1 MPKLLC
7 MRLRLVYNEG
17 KGEAMKLDHYLKS
30 KLTMSQCLRVAVACA
45 EDEAV
50 LSALSQAAEEGWIE
64 AYLYG
69 DKAKIETILNDLK
82 LSFKLQ
88 IFHSES
94 AEEACS
100 SAVQAVHK
108 GEAELLMK
116 GLVDTSVFLKA
127 VLNKEW
133 GIRKA
138 SVLSHVTVAYV
149 PKRDH
154 IYLISD
160 AAMNIAPDL
169 MVKKA
174 IIDNCVEV
182 AHALG
187 MEDPKIAVLSAV
199 EKVNPRMQSSV
210 DAAELS
216 AMAKRGE
223 IKGCQVDGPFALDN
237 AVDEEAAHHKG
248 VTHPNA
254 GQADV
259 LIVPNIEAGNVLF
272 KAITFLAYGETAG
285 VVMGASAPII
295 LTSRAD
301 KAEDKYHSIL
311 LAHLLKGQHHG

>member
-1 MPKLLC
+1 
-7 MRLRLVYNEG
+7 
-17 KGEAMKLDHYLKS
+17 MKLNHYLKS
-30 KLTMSQCLRVAVACA
+30 KLTMSQRLRVAVACA

-50 LSALSQAAEEGWIE
+50 LTALAQAAEEGWIE
-64 AYLYG
+64 ALLYG
-69 DKAKIETILNDLK
+69 DKAKIELILDSLR
-82 LSFKLQ
+82 LSFKLK
-88 IFHSES
+88 IVHCEN
-94 AEEACS
+94 AEEAS
-100 SAVQAVHK
+100 SLAVQAVHK

-138 SVLSHVTVAYV
+138 NVLSHVTVAYV
-149 PKRDH
+149 PKRDR

-169 MVKKA
+169 MTKKA
-174 IIDNCVEV
+174 IIENSVEV

-187 MEDPKIAVLSAV
+187 LNDPKVAVLSAV
-199 EKVNPRMQSSV
+199 EKINPRMPSSV
-210 DAAELS
+210 DAAELA

-223 IKGCQVDGPFALDN
+223 ILGCQVDGPFALDN

-248 VTHPNA
+248 IVHPNA
-254 GQADV
+254 GHADI
-259 LIVPNIEAGNVLF
+259 LIVPNIEAGNILF
-272 KAITFLAYGETAG
+272 KAITFLAFGETAG
-285 VVMGASAPII
+285 VVIGAAVPII

>member
-1 MPKLLC
+1 
-7 MRLRLVYNEG
+7 
-17 KGEAMKLDHYLKS
+17 MKLNHYLKS
-30 KLTMSQCLRVAVACA
+30 KLTMSQRLRVAVACA

-50 LSALSQAAEEGWIE
+50 LTALAQAAEEGWIE
-64 AYLYG
+64 ALLYG
-69 DKAKIETILNDLK
+69 DKAKIELILDSLR
-82 LSFKLQ
+82 LSFKLK
-88 IFHSES
+88 IVHCEN
-94 AEEACS
+94 AEEAS
-100 SAVQAVHK
+100 SLAVQAVHK

-138 SVLSHVTVAYV
+138 NVLSHVTVAYV
-149 PKRDH
+149 PKRDR

-169 MVKKA
+169 MTKKA
-174 IIDNCVEV
+174 IIENSVEV

-187 MEDPKIAVLSAV
+187 LNDPKVAVLSAV
-199 EKVNPRMQSSV
+199 EKINPRMPSSV
-210 DAAELS
+210 DAAELA

-223 IKGCQVDGPFALDN
+223 ILGCQVDGPFALDN
-237 AVDEEAAHHKG
+237 AVDVEAAHHKG
-248 VTHPNA
+248 IVHPNA
-254 GQADV
+254 GHADI
-259 LIVPNIEAGNVLF
+259 LIVPNIEAGNILF
-272 KAITFLAYGETAG
+272 KAITFLAFGETAG
-285 VVMGASAPII
+285 VVIGAAVPII

>member
-1 MPKLLC
+1 
-7 MRLRLVYNEG
+7 
-17 KGEAMKLDHYLKS
+17 MKLNHYLKS
-30 KLTMSQCLRVAVACA
+30 KLTMSQRLRVAVACA

-50 LSALSQAAEEGWIE
+50 LTALAQAAEEGWIE
-64 AYLYG
+64 ALLYG
-69 DKAKIETILNDLK
+69 DKAKIELILDSLR
-82 LSFKLQ
+82 LSFKLK
-88 IFHSES
+88 IVHCEN
-94 AEEACS
+94 AEEAS
-100 SAVQAVHK
+100 SLAVQAVHK

-138 SVLSHVTVAYV
+138 NVLSHVTVAYV
-149 PKRDH
+149 PKRDR

-169 MVKKA
+169 MTKKA
-174 IIDNCVEV
+174 IIENSVEV

-187 MEDPKIAVLSAV
+187 LNDPKVAVLSAV
-199 EKVNPRMQSSV
+199 EKVNPRMPSSV
-210 DAAELS
+210 DAAELA

-223 IKGCQVDGPFALDN
+223 ILGCQVDGPFALDN
-237 AVDEEAAHHKG
+237 AVDVEAAHHKG
-248 VTHPNA
+248 IVHPNA
-254 GQADV
+254 GHADI
-259 LIVPNIEAGNVLF
+259 LIVPSIEAGNILF
-272 KAITFLAYGETAG
+272 KAITFLAFGETAG
-285 VVMGASAPII
+285 VVIGAAVPII

>member
-1 MPKLLC
+1 
-7 MRLRLVYNEG
+7 
-17 KGEAMKLDHYLKS
+17 MKLNHYLKS
-30 KLTMSQCLRVAVACA
+30 KLTMSQRLRVAVACA

-50 LSALSQAAEEGWIE
+50 LTALAQAAEEGWIE
-64 AYLYG
+64 ALLYG
-69 DKAKIETILNDLK
+69 DKAKIELILDSLR
-82 LSFKLQ
+82 LSFKLK
-88 IFHSES
+88 IVHCEN
-94 AEEACS
+94 AEEAS
-100 SAVQAVHK
+100 SLAVQAVHK

-138 SVLSHVTVAYV
+138 NVLSHVTVAYV
-149 PKRDH
+149 PKRDR

-169 MVKKA
+169 MTKKA
-174 IIDNCVEV
+174 IIENSVEV

-187 MEDPKIAVLSAV
+187 LNDPKVAVLSAV
-199 EKVNPRMQSSV
+199 EKVNPRMPSSV
-210 DAAELS
+210 DAAELA

-223 IKGCQVDGPFALDN
+223 ILGCQVDGPFALDN

-248 VTHPNA
+248 IVHPNA
-254 GQADV
+254 GHADI
-259 LIVPNIEAGNVLF
+259 LIVPNIEAGNILF
-272 KAITFLAYGETAG
+272 KAITFLAFGETAG
-285 VVMGASAPII
+285 VVIGAAVPII

>member
-1 MPKLLC
+1 
-7 MRLRLVYNEG
+7 
-17 KGEAMKLDHYLKS
+17 MKLDHYLKS
-30 KLTMSQCLRVAVACA
+30 KLSMSKRHRIAVACA

-50 LSALSQAAEEGWIE
+50 LKALSQAAEEGWIE

-69 DKAKIETILNDLK
+69 DKAQIETILDDLK
-82 LSFKLQ
+82 LSFKLH
-88 IFHSES
+88 IFHCEN

-100 SAVQAVHK
+100 AAVQAVHK

-149 PKRDH
+149 PKRDR
-154 IYLISD
+154 IYLLSD

-169 MVKKA
+169 MSKKA
-174 IIDNCVEV
+174 IIENSVEV

-187 MEDPKIAVLSAV
+187 LTDPKVAVLSAV
-199 EKVNPRMQSSV
+199 EKVNPRMPSSV

-223 IKGCQVDGPFALDN
+223 IVGCQVDGPFALDN

-254 GQADV
+254 GHADV
-259 LIVPNIEAGNVLF
+259 LIVPNIEAGNMLF
-272 KAITFLAYGETAG
+272 KAITFLAFGETAG
-285 VVMGASAPII
+285 VVMGAAAPIV

-301 KAEDKYHSIL
+301 KFEDKYHSIL
-311 LAHLLKGQHHG
+311 LAHLLKGQAHG

>member
-1 MPKLLC
+1 
-7 MRLRLVYNEG
+7 
-17 KGEAMKLDHYLKS
+17 MKLDHYLKS
-30 KLTMSQCLRVAVACA
+30 KLSMSDRLCIAVACA

-50 LSALSQAAEEGWIE
+50 LTALSLAAEEGWIE

-69 DKAKIETILNDLK
+69 DEDKINAILNELK
-82 LSFKLQ
+82 LSFKLK
-88 IFHSES
+88 IFGCAS
-94 AEEACS
+94 AEEACT
-100 SAVQAVHK
+100 SAVKAVHS
-108 GEAELLMK
+108 GEASLLMK

-138 SVLSHVTVAYV
+138 QVLSHVTVAYV

-169 MVKKA
+169 MTKKA
-174 IIDNCVEV
+174 IIENSVEV

-187 MEDPKIAVLSAV
+187 LSDPKVAVLSAV
-199 EKVNPRMQSSV
+199 EKVNPRMPSSV

-223 IKGCQVDGPFALDN
+223 IVGCQVDGPFALDN

-259 LIVPNIEAGNVLF
+259 LIVPNIEAGNMLF

-285 VVMGASAPII
+285 VVMGADVPIV

-311 LAHLLKGQHHG
+311 LAHLLKGHRHG

>member
-1 MPKLLC
+1 
-7 MRLRLVYNEG
+7 
-17 KGEAMKLDHYLKS
+17 MKLNHYLKS
-30 KLTMSQCLRVAVACA
+30 KLTMSQRLRVAVACA

-50 LSALSQAAEEGWIE
+50 LTALAQAAEEGWIE
-64 AYLYG
+64 ALLYG
-69 DKAKIETILNDLK
+69 DKAKIELILDSLR
-82 LSFKLQ
+82 LSFKLK
-88 IFHSES
+88 IVHCEN
-94 AEEACS
+94 AEEAS
-100 SAVQAVHK
+100 SLAVQAVHK

-138 SVLSHVTVAYV
+138 NVLSHVTVAYV
-149 PKRDH
+149 PKRDR

-169 MVKKA
+169 MTKKA
-174 IIDNCVEV
+174 IIENSVEV

-187 MEDPKIAVLSAV
+187 LNDPKVAVLSAV
-199 EKVNPRMQSSV
+199 EKINPRMPSSV
-210 DAAELS
+210 DAAELA

-223 IKGCQVDGPFALDN
+223 ILGCQVDGPFALDN

-248 VTHPNA
+248 IVHPNA
-254 GQADV
+254 GHADI
-259 LIVPNIEAGNVLF
+259 LIVPSIEAGNILF
-272 KAITFLAYGETAG
+272 KAITFLAFGETAG
-285 VVMGASAPII
+285 VVIGAAVPII

>member
-1 MPKLLC
+1 
-7 MRLRLVYNEG
+7 
-17 KGEAMKLDHYLKS
+17 MKLNHYLKS
-30 KLTMSQCLRVAVACA
+30 KLTMSQRLRVAVACA

-50 LSALSQAAEEGWIE
+50 LTALAQAAEEGWIE
-64 AYLYG
+64 ALLYG
-69 DKAKIETILNDLK
+69 DKAKIELILDSLR
-82 LSFKLQ
+82 LSFKLK
-88 IFHSES
+88 IVHCEN
-94 AEEACS
+94 AEEAS
-100 SAVQAVHK
+100 SLAVQAVHK

-138 SVLSHVTVAYV
+138 NVLSHVTVAYV
-149 PKRDH
+149 PKRDR

-169 MVKKA
+169 MTKKA
-174 IIDNCVEV
+174 IIENSVEV

-187 MEDPKIAVLSAV
+187 LNDPKVAVLSAV
-199 EKVNPRMQSSV
+199 EKVNPRMPSSV
-210 DAAELS
+210 DAAELA

-223 IKGCQVDGPFALDN
+223 ILGCQVDGPFALDN
-237 AVDEEAAHHKG
+237 AVDVEAAHHKG
-248 VTHPNA
+248 IVHPNA
-254 GQADV
+254 GHADI
-259 LIVPNIEAGNVLF
+259 LIVPNIEAGNILF
-272 KAITFLAYGETAG
+272 KAITFLAFGETAG
-285 VVMGASAPII
+285 VVIGAAVPII